1 MLDEIIN
8 YVQSLQQQVEVGI
21 PLTFGYRTQSARN
34 SNQFCCLLHF
44 QFLSMKL
51 ATVNP
56 QLNFSNLSTLLHKD
70 VSLNISFLM
79 LCIYRTICP

>member
-8 YVQSLQQQVEVGI
+8 YVQSLQQQVEVRI
-21 PLTFGYRTQSARN
+21 PLIFGYITQFIA
-34 SNQFCCLLHF
+34 NQFCCLLHF

-56 QLNFSNLSTLLHKD
+56 QLDFSNLSTVLHKD
-70 VSLNISFLM
+70 VSLNYIISDAL
-79 LCIYRTICP
+79 

>member
-8 YVQSLQQQVEVGI
+8 YVQSLQQQVEVRM
-21 PLTFGYRTQSARN
+21 PLTYLIAPCSWSLKFLNFFR
-34 SNQFCCLLHF
+34 CLQF

-56 QLNFSNLSTLLHKD
+56 QLDFSNLSTLLHKD
-70 VSLNISFLM
+70 VSL
-79 LCIYRTICP
+79 